1 LGPMDRFVVTF
12 GTWAYAL
19 QRSIHITRIARATG
33 DHPMLRP
40 NDGIYGLQASLLKTL
55 ASPRR
60 LEIVHFLGENG
71 PVEVRKIAEHF
82 GSTQPAVSQ
91 HLAALRGVGIV
102 EAVREGREVRYQ
114 LADPEIVAACGL
126 MRQVLIRRI
135 ARLGDI
141 AAPYFYQAAEPA
153 EVNR

>member
-1 LGPMDRFVVTF
+1 
-12 GTWAYAL
+12 
-19 QRSIHITRIARATG
+19 
-33 DHPMLRP
+33 MLRP
-40 NDGIYGLQASLLKTL
+40 TDGIYGLQASLLKTL

-60 LEIVHFLGENG
+60 LEIVHYLGETG
-71 PVEVRKIAEHF
+71 PVEVRKLAEHF
-82 GSTQPAVSQ
+82 GSTQPAISQ

-141 AAPYFYQAAEPA
+141 AAPYSNPQAAEPS
-153 EVNR
+153 EIRR